1 MTRFR
6 QVPEPSII
14 VPSYRQR
21 PSPRRAEA
29 ADLHRRHRRRVHAAA
44 ARHHQP
50 VRRAADPPEHAD
62 ADRRADQR
70 RRGLGARL
78 RPLPAGVRRSCSS
91 RTSST
96 SSTARSRT
104 SSACSREFGA
114 FWDSTLD
121 RFSDLALLTGLIF
134 LYSKLDRSDYVM
146 IAALTL
152 IFSIMTSY
160 ARARAE
166 SLVEK
171 CKVGFM
177 ERPERIVLLMIGTI
191 TNRMAGVLWVVL
203 VLSILAVADRIY
215 YTYLALN
222 RLPMP
227 SRAGRRRRLQPRLL
241 LDRRAGDAALRPLG
255 DRDPRVRLAG
265 PAGLARRSRWL
276 MTPGSSPG
284 SPRELG
290 IRNLE
295 FGIRGLALAASL
307 LALETPSC
315 RHSLRCHTFP
325 LVLDDRRHN
334 RD

>member
-14 VPSYRQR
+14 VPLTATTDPTVRK
-21 PSPRRAEA
+21 PLTFTGAIGA
-29 ADLHRRHRRRVHAAA
+29 ACM
-44 ARHHQP
+44 
-50 VRRAADPPEHAD
+50 
-62 ADRRADQR
+62 
-70 RRGLGARL
+70 
-78 RPLPAGVRRSCSS
+78 RPLRGIINLCVALRIHPNTLTLIGVLVNVGAAWALGFGRFRLAFVIMLVANIFDFIDGKVAHILGLQS
-91 RTSST
+91 
-96 SSTARSRT
+96 
-104 SSACSREFGA
+104 EFGA

-134 LYSKLDRSDYVM
+134 LYSKVNRSDYVM

-203 VLSILAVADRIY
+203 VLSILAVENRIY

-222 RLPMP
+222 KQPMP
-227 SRAGRRRRLQPRLL
+227 SKNGLKGIFNRAYFWT
-241 LDRRAGDAALRPLG
+241 DERATLPYDIWVIAILAFVWLVPPDWLG
-255 DRDPRVRLAG
+255 DPMAHDR
-265 PAGLARRSRWL
+265 GLIAWVVER
-276 MTPGSSPG
+276 
-284 SPRELG
+284 
-290 IRNLE
+290 IRN
-295 FGIRGLALAASL
+295 
-307 LALETPSC
+307 
-315 RHSLRCHTFP
+315 
-325 LVLDDRRHN
+325 
-334 RD
+334 